1 MLLYDS
7 SAIDTG
13 MKKGLVRLR
22 RLALCRQA
30 GEPGFEPG
38 LTGSEPVVLPLHH
51 SPEFA
56 FVRII
61 SRFQLVS
68 LFFIVDAG
76 AANRRLAVS
85 SAEYDYAY

>member
-1 MLLYDS
+1 MLLHDS
-7 SAIDTG
+7 SAIDNG

-22 RLALCRQA
+22 RLALYRQA

-56 FVRII
+56 FRSNNI
-61 SRFQLVS
+61 SISTIFVVLPR
-68 LFFIVDAG
+68 
-76 AANRRLAVS
+76 
-85 SAEYDYAY
+85 

>member
-56 FVRII
+56 FRSNNI
-61 SRFQLVS
+61 SQLVS
-68 LFFIVDAG
+68 LFFLVDAG

-85 SAEYDYAY
+85 LARYDYAY

>member
-1 MLLYDS
+1 MLLHDS

-13 MKKGLVRLR
+13 MKKGFVRLR

-51 SPEFA
+51 SPE
-56 FVRII
+56 VVCR
-61 SRFQLVS
+61 SKKSTFQVVS
-68 LFFIVDAG
+68 LFFLVDANM
-76 AANRRLAVS
+76 ADRCLAVS
-85 SAEYDYAY
+85 LFEYDYAY

>member
-56 FVRII
+56 LRSNNISISTSFVI
-61 SRFQLVS
+61 FL
-68 LFFIVDAG
+68 VDAG

>member
-56 FVRII
+56 FGPEKAYLYVVSVFVLVDLIMATI
-61 SRFQLVS
+61 CHLVS
-68 LFFIVDAG
+68 SG
-76 AANRRLAVS
+76 
-85 SAEYDYAY
+85 YHQ

>member
-1 MLLYDS
+1 MLLHDS

-13 MKKGLVRLR
+13 MKKGLVGLR

-51 SPEFA
+51 SPEFT
-56 FVRII
+56 FRSNNILI
-61 SRFQLVS
+61 STSYVVLPR
-68 LFFIVDAG
+68 
-76 AANRRLAVS
+76 
-85 SAEYDYAY
+85 